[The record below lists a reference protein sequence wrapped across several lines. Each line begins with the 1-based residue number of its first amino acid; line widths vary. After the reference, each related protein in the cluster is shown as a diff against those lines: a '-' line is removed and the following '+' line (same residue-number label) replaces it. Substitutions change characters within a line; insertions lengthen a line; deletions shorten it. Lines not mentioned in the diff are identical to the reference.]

1 MKSFDVGIVG
11 GGPAGL
17 ALGIEAATLGLSTVV
32 LERQA
37 CPVDKACG
45 EGVMPSGLSSLE
57 RLGVLPHLDRA
68 ECAPFHAV
76 AYVQEGGRPA
86 VGQLP
91 SPGGLGI
98 RRLAL
103 HAAMAARARAAG
115 VTLEEQTALRSHV
128 IDAAHASLFTDDD
141 VYRVKVMVA
150 ADGLHSM
157 LRKAEGLELD
167 GGGPRRFGLR
177 RHVRRAWVPRVEVHF
192 APGVEAYV
200 TPAGRE
206 RVGVAFLWT
215 QGEIEEKVSFDSLLA
230 RFPALAEALAGAPFE
245 SEVQGAGPLFQ
256 RVSKRVKDRF
266 VLLGD
271 AAGYVDAITG
281 EGLSLAFSSA
291 HVLAELLPEALKR
304 NGGASTF
311 AAYERATERM
321 FRRYAWLAE
330 SLLWAIA
337 HPGLRRFAVNRLA
350 GVPALF
356 TWALGQVMGE
366 EEPVASSPQLVR

>member
-45 EGVMPSGLSSLE
+45 EGVMPSGLNSLE

-68 ECAPFHAV
+68 ECAPFQAV
-76 AYVQEGGRPA
+76 AYVQESGRPA

-128 IDAAHASLFTDDD
+128 IDAAQASLFTDDD
-141 VYRVKVMVA
+141 VYRVKVLVA

-177 RHVRRAWVPRVEVHF
+177 RHV
-192 APGVEAYV
+192 
-200 TPAGRE
+200 AG
-206 RVGVAFLWT
+206 
-215 QGEIEEKVSFDSLLA
+215 
-230 RFPALAEALAGAPFE
+230 
-245 SEVQGAGPLFQ
+245 
-256 RVSKRVKDRF
+256 
-266 VLLGD
+266 
-271 AAGYVDAITG
+271 
-281 EGLSLAFSSA
+281 
-291 HVLAELLPEALKR
+291 
-304 NGGASTF
+304 
-311 AAYERATERM
+311 
-321 FRRYAWLAE
+321 
-330 SLLWAIA
+330 
-337 HPGLRRFAVNRLA
+337 PGLR
-350 GVPALF
+350 
-356 TWALGQVMGE
+356 
-366 EEPVASSPQLVR
+366 ASKCTSRRGSRPT